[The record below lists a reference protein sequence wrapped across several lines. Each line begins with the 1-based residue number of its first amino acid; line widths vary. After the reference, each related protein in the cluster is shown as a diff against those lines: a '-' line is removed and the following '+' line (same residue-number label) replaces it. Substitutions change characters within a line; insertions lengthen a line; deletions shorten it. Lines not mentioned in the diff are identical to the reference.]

1 MDHEAVV
8 RQQMTERY
16 LLDELDA
23 QARNDF
29 EEHFFDCQDCA
40 LDVHAGALFVEQS
53 KIALAQPPEKAPVG
67 SIALVPQNPVKSGWR
82 QWFRPALAAP
92 VMALLLVVVGY
103 QNLVT
108 LPQIQQ
114 AMHSPQVL
122 PWAPVNVG
130 TYAAEGQAITARP
143 GQGFLLF
150 VRIPPE
156 GIYSQYTAE
165 LYNPAGKVE
174 WTVTIP
180 ASSTQDQWPV
190 QVPGANREAGSYS
203 LKVRGV
209 TAAGDSKEVGQ
220 ASFELRIQK

>member
-16 LLDELDA
+16 LLNELDT
-23 QARNDF
+23 QARDEF

-40 LDVHAGALFVEQS
+40 LDVHAGALFIEQS
-53 KIALAQPPEKAPVG
+53 KVALVERAEKASAG
-67 SIALVPQNPVKSGWR
+67 SLALVPTPVKSGWR
-82 QWFRPALAAP
+82 QWFRPALAVP
-92 VMALLLVVVGY
+92 VMALLLMVVGY

-108 LPQIQQ
+108 LPQMQQ
-114 AMHSPQVL
+114 AMRSPQVL
-122 PWAPVNVG
+122 PWASINVG
-130 TYAAEGQAITARP
+130 TYGSDGPIVTARP

-156 GIYSQYTAE
+156 SIYSQYTAE

-174 WTVTIP
+174 WSVTIP

-190 QVPGANREAGSYS
+190 QVPGANREPGSYS
-203 LKVRGV
+203 LRVRGV
-209 TAAGDSKEVGQ
+209 TTAGDSKEVGR
-220 ASFELRIQK
+220 APFELQIQK